1 MKRMRTAQRSAR
13 CLAVGA
19 VAALALTAS
28 AAGTAVAAQ
37 PAQRTLQVPTYD
49 CDDAI
54 ETFGLVSAFD
64 CDASPGAPTL
74 GTINGP
80 FVINTPSDSWTCDN
94 GLAVVP
100 VVVLGFGCVEEPAE
114 VR

>member
-1 MKRMRTAQRSAR
+1 MNKLRTARRSAR
-13 CLAVGA
+13 CLAAGA

-37 PAQRTLQVPTYD
+37 PAQEAQQTPTYD
-49 CDDAI
+49 CDDAF

-64 CDASPGAPTL
+64 CDSSPGAPRL
-74 GTINGP
+74 GTIDGP
-80 FVINTPSDSWTCDN
+80 FVINTPTDSWTCGT

-100 VVVLGFGCVEEPAE
+100 VVVLAFGCE
-114 VR
+114 

>member
-1 MKRMRTAQRSAR
+1 MKSMRTVRRSAR

-19 VAALALTAS
+19 VAALALTAT

-37 PAQRTLQVPTYD
+37 PAERAQQVPTYD
-49 CDDAI
+49 CQEAV
-54 ETFGLVSAFD
+54 TAAGLVSAFD
-64 CDASPGAPTL
+64 CDASAGAPTL

-80 FVINTPSDSWTCDN
+80 FTINTPSHSWTCDN

-100 VVVLGFGCVEEPAE
+100 VTVVGFGCE
-114 VR
+114 

>member
-1 MKRMRTAQRSAR
+1 MKKMRTTRRSTR

-28 AAGTAVAAQ
+28 AAGTAFAAQ
-37 PAQRTLQVPTYD
+37 PAQEVPTYD
-49 CDDAI
+49 CDEGI
-54 ETFGLVSAFD
+54 EVTGLVSAFD
-64 CDASPGAPTL
+64 CDASAGAPTL

-80 FVINTPSDSWTCDN
+80 FVINTPSDSWTCAS

-100 VVVLGFGCVEEPAE
+100 LTVLGFDCE
-114 VR
+114 

>member
-1 MKRMRTAQRSAR
+1 MKRMRTVRRSAR

-19 VAALALTAS
+19 VAALALTAT

-37 PAQRTLQVPTYD
+37 PAQQVPTYD
-49 CDDAI
+49 CE
-54 ETFGLVSAFD
+54 ETATTAGLVSAFD
-64 CDASPGAPTL
+64 CDASAGAPTL

-80 FVINTPSDSWTCDN
+80 FIINTLSDSWTCDD

-100 VVVLGFGCVEEPAE
+100 VLVVGFGCE
-114 VR
+114 